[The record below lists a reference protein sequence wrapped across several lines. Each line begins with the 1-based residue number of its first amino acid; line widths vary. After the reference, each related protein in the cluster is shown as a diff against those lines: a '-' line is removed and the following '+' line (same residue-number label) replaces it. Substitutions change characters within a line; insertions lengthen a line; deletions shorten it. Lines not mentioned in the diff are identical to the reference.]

1 MNNKFISYLV
11 LTFCSLSSW
20 LHSQSVN
27 LDNFASIQALNVQK
41 CAVVQ
46 VNASWNHANR
56 VKVEKLAKLCY
67 VGEIDLNNKTVEKK
81 LTSLVNDMYVDESK
95 DFLNSII
102 KDKKPKIDGWDGFQT
117 LKIALACIKSSKE
130 NRVIKIQ

>member
-27 LDNFASIQALNVQK
+27 LDSFAEVQGLNIQK

-56 VKVEKLAKLCY
+56 VKVEKLSKLCY
-67 VGEIDLNNKTVEKK
+67 VGEIDLSNKTIGAVIQKEWNIKVVPTIIILKEGKEVMRYEPGISMRFDEQEVFDKIKK
-81 LTSLVNDMYVDESK
+81 
-95 DFLNSII
+95 
-102 KDKKPKIDGWDGFQT
+102 
-117 LKIALACIKSSKE
+117 
-130 NRVIKIQ
+130 VIQ